1 MDHQREKE
9 ITQNIIALYFARD
22 ERAITETDRV
32 YGKFCMGLSQGIVG
46 NRQDAEECVSDTYLK
61 VWNTIP
67 PKEPP
72 SLKNYLAKILRN
84 LSIDRYRRNRAAR
97 KHIDFEIALHEL
109 SECLPAREETQGEV
123 ISLMETFLRGEDA
136 LSRKLFMGRYW
147 HALSVKELAKY
158 YGLTQNAVTKR
169 LIRTREKLR
178 VYLTER
184 GYTV

>member
-1 MDHQREKE
+1 MDEREA
-9 ITQNIIALYFARD
+9 TRSIIALYFARD

-46 NRQDAEECVSDTYLK
+46 NRPDAEECVNDTYLK
-61 VWNTIP
+61 VWNTVP
-67 PKEPP
+67 PKDPP
-72 SLKNYLAKILRN
+72 SLKNYLAKIIRN
-84 LSIDRYRRNRAAR
+84 LSIDRYRQNRAAS

-109 SECLPAREETQGEV
+109 SECLPAEEETQGEV

-147 HALSVKELAKY
+147 HALSVMELAKY

-178 VYLTER
+178 VYLAER
-184 GYTV
+184 GYAV

>member
-1 MDHQREKE
+1 MDEKAT
-9 ITQNIIALYFARD
+9 TQSIVALYFARD
-22 ERAITETDRV
+22 ERAILETDRV

-46 NRQDAEECVSDTYLK
+46 NRSDAEECVNDTYLK
-61 VWNTIP
+61 VWNTVP

-72 SLKNYLAKILRN
+72 SLKTYLARIVRN
-84 LSIDRYRRNRAAR
+84 LSIDRYRQNRAAR

-109 SECLPAREETQGEV
+109 SECLPAKEEDQGEV

-147 HALSVKELAKY
+147 HACSVKELANH

-169 LIRTREKLR
+169 LTRTREKLR
-178 VYLTER
+178 VYLAER
-184 GYTV
+184 GYAV